1 MVLSIRQVNKG
12 KANDLRG
19 KKILTKQDRNQKER
33 LTFHEKP
40 N

>member
-19 KKILTKQDRNQKER
+19 KKKLTKQDRNEKER
-33 LTFHEKP
+33 AETLLC
-40 N
+40 

>member
-12 KANDLRG
+12 KANDPRG
-19 KKILTKQDRNQKER
+19 KKMLTKQDRSQKER

-40 N
+40 H